1 MSLQKE
7 TYLANNNVKKDGVIQ
22 EWSPEEVTEYAKC
35 MKDPA
40 YFARKYIKVISL
52 DKGLVPFDLYLKNM
66 DSL

>member
-35 MKDPA
+35 MKDPS
-40 YFARKYIKVISL
+40 YFTENYVKIISL
-52 DKGLVPFDLYLKNM
+52 DSGLVKFNLYE
-66 DSL
+66 